1 MVMKMTELE
10 KLKLIESAF
19 DKALEQVWFAR
30 KIIRT
35 IDDDYNTIYPE
46 GLDKFVSQLS
56 NYARD
61 YTSKVNRLIR
71 NAIEDNEVVKKGGM

>member
-1 MVMKMTELE
+1 MKMTELD

-19 DKALEQVWFAR
+19 DKALHEVWYAR

-35 IDDDYNTIYPE
+35 IESDYNTIYPE
-46 GLDKFVSQLS
+46 GLDKFVSQLT
-56 NYARD
+56 NYASD

-71 NAIEDNEVVKKGGM
+71 KAIEDNEVVKKGGQ

>member
-1 MVMKMTELE
+1 MTELD

-19 DKALEQVWFAR
+19 DKALHEVCYAR

-35 IDDDYNTIYPE
+35 INDDYNTIYPE

-61 YTSKVNRLIR
+61 YTSQVNRLIR
-71 NAIEDNEVVKKGGM
+71 KAIEVKENGECQVD